1 MKYILFYITPKLN
14 LNINNLIKLITEGII
29 MKKIISFILG
39 TVVALNLSMS
49 VANAAAKEVRVAFF
63 LEWPTPNQEDKVKK
77 MFDKALG
84 VPVKWTNFSNGGAM
98 TDAMLAG
105 DIDIS
110 YSQGLVPFINA
121 VKSKAPLKL
130 VDVAME
136 YGMGGTTCVTS
147 KASGITSA
155 NGSEL
160 EGKKVAVPLGT
171 MAEYVFDESMK
182 VVGADKSKMTVIQM
196 DPEEGAAALV
206 SGDVAMACLFGGNS
220 IKAALTVG
228 TRLLTVQAARDAGI
242 KGIDITSVTDK
253 FMKENPGMLRTFI
266 EVTHEA
272 NARYAAGK
280 SDMNVIAKDA
290 EMKLGDMKE
299 TLGGFVFLNAA
310 DTKKSM
316 EKGGTLDGFLK
327 GMGTPN
333 GAVDTSFLPL

>member
-1 MKYILFYITPKLN
+1 
-14 LNINNLIKLITEGII
+14 

-39 TVVALNLSMS
+39 SIVALNLSIS
-49 VANAAAKEVRVAFF
+49 VANSAANEVRVAFF

-84 VPVKWTNFSNGGAM
+84 VPVKWTNFTNGGAM

-121 VKSKAPLKL
+121 VKSKAPIKL
-130 VDVAME
+130 VDIAME

-147 KASGITSA
+147 DASGITKA
-155 NGSEL
+155 NATEL

-182 VVGADKSKMTVIQM
+182 VVGADRNKMEVIQM

-206 SGDVAMACLFGGNS
+206 SGDVVMACLFGGNS
-220 IKAALTVG
+220 IKAATEVG
-228 TRLLTVQAARDAGI
+228 SRLLTVDEARNAGI
-242 KGIDITSVTDK
+242 LGIDITSVTDK
-253 FMKENPGMLRTFI
+253 FMKENPGMVRTFI

-272 NARYAAGK
+272 NARYKAGK
-280 SDMNVIAKDA
+280 SDLGVVAKDA
-290 EMKLGDMKE
+290 EMKLEDSNGTLSGFKFLDANE
-299 TLGGFVFLNAA
+299 TK
-310 DTKKSM
+310 TSM
-316 EKGGTLDGFLK
+316 ESGNLHKFLQ
-327 GMGTPN
+327 GMGTPK
-333 GAVDTSFLPL
+333 GFVDTSYLPL